1 MLFVIV
7 VDNQVRPIADRPPH
21 TETKRSIALEQIHM
35 SANDSSKMTFFREK
49 GFNSAQK
56 STYKIDQASISV
68 KCYRA
73 EEKERNLR

>member
-35 SANDSSKMTFFREK
+35 SANDSSRNDLLSREMLQ
-49 GFNSAQK
+49 FSL
-56 STYKIDQASISV
+56 
-68 KCYRA
+68 
-73 EEKERNLR
+73 EKHI